1 MSINLE
7 KEKRD
12 IDSKIYAAETF
23 YSMGLLGEAMDAYQD
38 ILDTVPDLSD
48 EVKKKVREKIESIK
62 KEEKTWEE
70 KEVSDLSVKELKLIK
85 KTLAGKGKGDISQ
98 VLNSGYAL
106 RELGLYKEALLEYEK
121 LFSFEYP
128 KIKTVIEMLECLFKV
143 HPPAESVRKIQ
154 EIMDANG
161 VRENE
166 KNQINNMLALEMEKR
181 GQKDLMQDL
190 LKYRAGKQDG
200 ILLQERTEPRKEDAG
215 AAGQGADSNKINFL
229 LASKR
234 EGKKEKKEPSQAS
247 SEAAPPSQPPGSHEP
262 FEASPEAAPPS
273 QTSGSRWDQLIEKKL
288 VDIDQLQ
295 KALALSKKMKKS
307 VELVL
312 IEQFKIDKEEL
323 GKSLSAYSGC
333 KFKEFDKDLPVPFE
347 LISNLKKAFLLNE
360 LWIPLSWSRDG
371 VEILLDDP
379 KDLTKTDR
387 IGALIK
393 AKKLIFRIGIKEDIE
408 AFINLFFDHKKREDS
423 VSSVGGEDAFDMLP
437 DISFEEDTDDREL
450 SPEEIVDESSSKIVR
465 FVDQVL
471 VTAYR
476 DKISDIHIEPSP
488 VTKKT
493 LIRFRR
499 DGVCQEYVSVPN
511 HMAKAILSRIKIMSN
526 LDIAERRL
534 PQDGKIKFRR
544 KGVPEFELRV
554 ATLPTTGGFEDAVL
568 RILAKAGAMPLDD
581 MGLTER
587 NLKILKHIIAQPYGL
602 ILVVGPTGSGKT
614 TTLHAALG
622 YINKPGIKIW
632 TAEDPVEITQAGL
645 RQVEVKPKIGLDF
658 ARVMRAFLR
667 ADPDVIM
674 IGEMRD
680 HETAAT
686 GVEASLTGHLVFST
700 LHTNSAPETITR
712 LLDMGLNPLN
722 FSDAF
727 RGVLAQRLIRRL
739 CSGCKQE
746 YRASQEEL
754 DEIIDDFGRMA
765 FEKLNMD
772 FDNIVLCQAKGCD
785 KCNGSG
791 YRGRMGI
798 HEMME
803 GTKEIKRMIKKQANA
818 EELFRQAAEDGMH
831 TLRQDGILKVLQGL
845 SDMNEIRRVCID

>member
-1 MSINLE
+1 MGISTE
-7 KEKRD
+7 KEKTEMEN
-12 IDSKIYAAETF
+12 KIHAAETF
-23 YSMGLLGEAMDAYQD
+23 YSMGLLTEAIDAYREIID
-38 ILDTVPDLSD
+38 TSGELADETKKNIL
-48 EVKKKVREKIESIK
+48 EKIGTIQ
-62 KEEKTWEE
+62 KEAKLMDEN
-70 KEVSDLSVKELKLIK
+70 EVSDLTVKELDLIK
-85 KTLAGKGKGDISQ
+85 KTLVGKGKGDISQ
-98 VLNSGYAL
+98 ILNSGFAL
-106 RELGLYKEALLEYEK
+106 RELGLYNDALLEYDK

-128 KIKTVIEMLECLFKV
+128 KIKIVLEMLECLF
-143 HPPAESVRKIQ
+143 HIHSPAESIQKIQ
-154 EIMDANG
+154 EIMDAKK
-161 VRENE
+161 VRESD
-166 KNQINNMLALEMEKR
+166 KNQINNMLAFEMEKR
-181 GQKDLMQDL
+181 GQKDLMQEL
-190 LKYRAGKQDG
+190 LRHSDRGGKQEG
-200 ILLQERTEPRKEDAG
+200 KLLQERTGQRKDDIDPE
-215 AAGQGADSNKINFL
+215 KKNFL
-229 LASKR
+229 LVGKR
-234 EGKKEKKEPSQAS
+234 EQKKEPA
-247 SEAAPPSQPPGSHEP
+247 EAPSGTSPETSPETAPSQ
-262 FEASPEAAPPS
+262 S
-273 QTSGSRWDQLIEKKL
+273 QTSGSKWDQLIAKKL

-295 KALALSKKMKKS
+295 KALALSKKLNKS
-307 VELVL
+307 VEYVL

-323 GKSLSAYSGC
+323 GLSLSAYSGC
-333 KFKEFDKDLPVPFE
+333 KFKSFDPNLPVPYE

-360 LWIPLSWSRDG
+360 VWIPLSWSKDG
-371 VEILLDDP
+371 VEILVDDP

-387 IGALIK
+387 IGALVK
-393 AKKLIFRIGIKEDIE
+393 AKKLTFSIGIKEDIE
-408 AFINLFFDHKKREDS
+408 AYINLFFGHKKREDS
-423 VSSVGGEDAFDMLP
+423 ASSGTTEDTYEMLP
-437 DISFEEDTDDREL
+437 DISFEEDSEEREL

-476 DKISDIHIEPSP
+476 DKISDIHIEPST

-493 LIRFRR
+493 MIRFRR

-511 HMAKAILSRIKIMSN
+511 TMAKAILSRVKIMSN

-544 KGVPEFELRV
+544 KGIPEFELRV

-587 NLKILKHIIAQPYGL
+587 NLSVLKHIIAQPYGL

-632 TAEDPVEITQAGL
+632 TAEDPVEITQNGL

-727 RGVLAQRLIRRL
+727 RGVLAQRLVRRL

-746 YRASQEEL
+746 YKASQEEL
-754 DEIIDDFGRMA
+754 DEIIDDFGRES

-772 FDNIVLCQAKGCD
+772 LDKITLFQTKGCD

-803 GTKEIKRMIKKQANA
+803 GTKEIKRMIKKESPA
-818 EELFRQAAEDGMH
+818 EELFLQAAEDGML
-831 TLRQDGILKVLQGL
+831 TLRQDGILKVLHGF
-845 SDMNEIRRVCID
+845 SDMIEIRRVCID